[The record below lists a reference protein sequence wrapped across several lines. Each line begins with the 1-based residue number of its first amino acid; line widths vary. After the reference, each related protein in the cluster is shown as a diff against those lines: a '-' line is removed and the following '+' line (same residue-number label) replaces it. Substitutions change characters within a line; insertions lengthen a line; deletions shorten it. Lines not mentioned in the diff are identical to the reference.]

1 MEVLA
6 FASMT
11 LASLCS
17 DGGLL
22 SGVPM
27 LKFIALVFSFM
38 RKGLED
44 LSSSMKSCQTAL
56 EDFVKKNPKF
66 PHVNV
71 KVPPV
76 PSADSVFPDT
86 LLARNFAKGKLK
98 RPADQ
103 EGCDGTLSSDD
114 KILVQVEC
122 KNYSNGLDT
131 ATLESVISRMELG
144 IKVTFLFTSKLN
156 GIWKQDVK
164 FDNHFFRGIGL
175 VEGKMCVLR
184 L

>member
-1 MEVLA
+1 MQGCLHLRCLFCESRIHQERWR
-6 FASMT
+6 FDGGPRTRFDDSRI
-11 LASLCS
+11 LCS

-38 RKGLED
+38 RKGPGD

-103 EGCDGTLSSDD
+103 EGCDGS
-114 KILVQVEC
+114 C
-122 KNYSNGLDT
+122 P
-131 ATLESVISRMELG
+131 
-144 IKVTFLFTSKLN
+144 VTTKYWFKLN
-156 GIWKQDVK
+156 ARTILMGLIQRRWKALSQGW
-164 FDNHFFRGIGL
+164 NSGS
-175 VEGKMCVLR
+175 R
-184 L
+184 LHSCSPRN